1 MKITLKDMS
10 EIVAQASDLFIEK
23 HKNISTAMGII
34 DQALRKQG
42 IPADGVIIDCLVQK
56 KKVVF
61 FLHDSKPDSV
71 EVAFGNKEGDIF
83 SSCEYLRK
91 DLGVHKILGILEE
104 SFVA

>member
-1 MKITLKDMS
+1 MKPTLKEMS

-23 HKNISTAMGII
+23 HKDIGTAMGII

-42 IPADGVIIDCLVQK
+42 IPADGVTVDCLVQK

-71 EVAFGNKEGDIF
+71 EVALGNKEGDIF
-83 SSCEYLRK
+83 SSSEYSRK
-91 DLGVHKILGILEE
+91 ELNADKVFEILEE
-104 SFVA
+104 SFSI